1 MDFRPN
7 MEISQNMEDVP
18 EIKLDLP
25 NIKKEIYRVLKV
37 NISNIFYTFFQTG
50 LDFFFE
56 YYSLLF
62 KIPPP
67 PLSLKNMTGLN
78 AILAD
83 FRIFGVELDLNK
95 LASSNQN
102 PSPHH
107 HAYYDNLEILLTHLL
122 G

>member
-67 PLSLKNMTGLN
+67 PFFKEYDRTECYFSRFE
-78 AILAD
+78 D
-83 FRIFGVELDLNK
+83 FWG
-95 LASSNQN
+95 
-102 PSPHH
+102 
-107 HAYYDNLEILLTHLL
+107 
-122 G
+122 

>member
-37 NISNIFYTFFQTG
+37 IISNIFYTVNSSNG
-50 LDFFFE
+50 IRFFFE

-67 PLSLKNMTGLN
+67 PFFK
-78 AILAD
+78 
-83 FRIFGVELDLNK
+83 E
-95 LASSNQN
+95 
-102 PSPHH
+102 
-107 HAYYDNLEILLTHLL
+107 YDRTECYFSRF
-122 G
+122 

>member
-50 LDFFFE
+50 LDFF
-56 YYSLLF
+56 SSI
-62 KIPPP
+62 IPFYLKYPLPP
-67 PLSLKNMTGLN
+67 FL
-78 AILAD
+78 
-83 FRIFGVELDLNK
+83 
-95 LASSNQN
+95 
-102 PSPHH
+102 
-107 HAYYDNLEILLTHLL
+107 
-122 G
+122 